1 MGRVSRLVE
10 EFSRFI
16 DMNIVLRQ
24 KASCQ
29 SLTRRKLGI
38 NISIDALRIPY
49 PHMPWVGALEL
60 EGPRWKDLF
69 SAPEKCMK
77 VGSGGRKKG
86 RTFIH
91 ISERKIR
98 SGIKSQD
105 FM

>member
-1 MGRVSRLVE
+1 M
-10 EFSRFI
+10 
-16 DMNIVLRQ
+16 
-24 KASCQ
+24 
-29 SLTRRKLGI
+29 
-38 NISIDALRIPY
+38 
-49 PHMPWVGALEL
+49 
-60 EGPRWKDLF
+60 F
-69 SAPEKCMK
+69 SAPEKGMK